1 MIDFAR
7 IRAVKRDAQARLLK
21 IPGVHAVAIGPKIVA
36 GKPTAAPSIIVYLV
50 KKKSS
55 AEIPP
60 EELIPPEIDGIKT
73 DIIEQSLPT
82 VGATLEGGLKISRPD
97 SHWGTLGCIAT
108 SSDGSKVY
116 ATTCYHV
123 VQPRHHQKQSLEV
136 STTTAGNSVTYVFSG
151 SVQPQTVIYVNFEP
165 KDLTQG
171 LPEYGAF
178 YTTTGTEAVDEI
190 AANVAQAVE
199 DMAVTGIDTSLPGGG
214 ILDIDFL
221 DGYESACV
229 ITGKTTGPPSD
240 LHAQINGTAI
250 TFSGKVSGEF
260 YGVFTNVNP
269 GGVEPTY
276 GAFAALN
283 KGDDL
288 EDVANAVAAAVDSM
302 HITGIDVTSS
312 GATVTIETPMEI
324 DVVISPDTRMGQPQL
339 CSICSRCCGP
349 PIGSVDEA
357 RFDVDTALIELE
369 PGLTYFADQ
378 LNFGPVKDYYFVQ
391 DHDIHPGPYPVKK
404 YGARTGKTHGN
415 ITALD
420 RVGYRAGDGPLN
432 RQYSGV
438 MTVTFDVDNDD
449 NNPDAESF
457 SDHGDSGS
465 AVLNSDDEI
474 VGTVFA
480 HTGDGSGL
488 VTPIQPI
495 INAFNI
501 TIATAQTAGQTQ
513 TVPPFARSMVS
524 ESRAPIAGGMP
535 VSKEVLNVQKEILAT
550 PAGKEYADA
559 ITQHAGEVQRLINT
573 NRRVA
578 AVWQSNGGPQII
590 QAALNMLQNRSQTF
604 PAEIDGKPLA
614 DCLARIQKVLLRYAS
629 SALQAALRKYSSRFA
644 ELSGLNYMQSL
655 AWLKAPR
662 TN

>member
-1 MIDFAR
+1 MIDFDR

-21 IPGVHAVAIGPKIVA
+21 IPGVHAVAIGPKVVA
-36 GKPTAAPSIIVYLV
+36 GKSTADPSIIVYLI
-50 KKKSS
+50 KKKST
-55 AEIPP
+55 AEVPP

-73 DIIEQSLPT
+73 DIIEQSVPT

-116 ATTCYHV
+116 AITCYHV
-123 VQPRHHQKQSLEV
+123 VLPTDYQKHTLKV

-151 SVQPQTVIYVNFEP
+151 FVQPQTLVYVNFQP

-178 YTTTGTEAVDEI
+178 YTTTGTETLDEI

-199 DMAVTGIDTSLPGGG
+199 DMSVNGIDTSLPGGG
-214 ILDIDFL
+214 LLDIDFL
-221 DGYESACV
+221 DGYESTCV
-229 ITGKTTGPPSD
+229 ITGKITPPASD
-240 LHAQINGTAI
+240 LHANIEGTTI

-260 YGVFTNVNP
+260 YGVFTNVNL

-276 GAFAALN
+276 GAFAPLN
-283 KGDDL
+283 KGDDM

-302 HITGIDVTSS
+302 HITGIDVSSS
-312 GATVTIETPMEI
+312 GATVTIETPKEI
-324 DVVISPDTRMGQPQL
+324 EVVISPDTRMGQPQL

-349 PIGSVDEA
+349 SIGSVDEA
-357 RFDVDTALIELE
+357 RFDVDSALIELD
-369 PGLTYFADQ
+369 PGITYFADQ

-391 DHDIHPGPYPVKK
+391 DIDIHPGPYPVKK
-404 YGARTGKTHGN
+404 YGARTGKTHGSV
-415 ITALD
+415 TALD
-420 RVGYRAGDGPLN
+420 RVGYRSGAGPY

-438 MTVTFDVDNDD
+438 MTVSFDVDNPD
-449 NNPDAESF
+449 NSPDAVSF

-480 HTGDGSGL
+480 HMGDGSGL
-488 VTPIQPI
+488 VTPIQAI

-501 TIATAQTAGQTQ
+501 SIATAQTAGQTQ
-513 TVPPFARSMVS
+513 TVPPYARSMIS

-535 VSKEVLNVQKEILAT
+535 VSKNLLDVRDEILAT

-578 AVWQSNGGPQII
+578 AVWQRSGGPQII
-590 QAALNMLQNRSQTF
+590 QAALNMLQNRSRVI
-604 PAEIDGKPLA
+604 PADIEGKPLA
-614 DCLARIQKVLLRYAS
+614 DCLARIQKVLLRHS
-629 SALQAALRKYSSRFA
+629 SPGLAAGLRKYVPRLG
-644 ELSGLNYMQSL
+644 ELAGRNYMQSL

-662 TN
+662 TD